1 MKIVT
6 VSAQFT
12 PENSSIAINILGT
25 IKEEACSMDNCL
37 NYDVLVDTIEKG
49 KLLIFQKWE
58 TAEAFEAYRSSD
70 LFSRMIREL
79 KPLMIAAPETNIY
92 KAERTA

>member
-6 VSAQFT
+6 VSAQFAL
-12 PENSSIAINILGT
+12 ENSSTAVNILGA
-25 IKEEACSMDNCL
+25 IKEEVCSMDDCL
-37 NYDVLVDTIEKG
+37 NYDIFVDPIEKG
-49 KLLIFQKWE
+49 KLFIFQNWG

-92 KAERTA
+92 KAERTV